1 MRNFLSKT
9 ERLAGSASLL
19 FANIAAVILLGL
31 VVLTCV
37 DVIGRYFF
45 SNPVTGAVELV
56 RICMAGII
64 FFSFPLMFLKSDHI
78 IVDLLPFFRRGW
90 LAWVTSIVILLIIAY
105 VAYRVGDR
113 TYDYALR
120 AYEDEDVTEYLSIPR
135 WPIVGFITLS
145 LFVAAAMTLLRLVS
159 ILATPSRV
167 PEDHES
173 GDAA

>member
-1 MRNFLSKT
+1 MRKFLLTT
-9 ERLAGSASLL
+9 ERLAASASLL
-19 FANIAAVILLGL
+19 FANVAAMILLGL
-31 VVLTCV
+31 VVLTCA

-90 LAWVTSIVILLIIAY
+90 LAWVTSVVILLIIAY

-113 TYDYALR
+113 TFDYAVR
-120 AYEDEDVTEYLSIPR
+120 AYEDEDVTEYLAIPR

-145 LFVAAAMTLLRLVS
+145 LFAAAAMTLLRLVS
-159 ILATPSRV
+159 ILATPGEL
-167 PEDHES
+167 PEDAEG
-173 GDAA
+173 GDLS